1 MVTEK
6 RGEIVSGERYEEYPH
21 EVRVKVKG
29 FRKYKGYSDLVE
41 TYCCTT
47 IPSYYVVFPAI
58 EYEGYFNKSD
68 VRVKKKGGV

>member
-1 MVTEK
+1 MVTKK
-6 RGEIVSGERYEEYPH
+6 RGEIVNGERNQEFPH

-41 TYCCTT
+41 TYCCTA

-58 EYEGYFNKSD
+58 EYEGYFNKND
-68 VRVKKKGGV
+68 VQIKKKGGG